1 MENFKL
7 DLIYSILQFVHIK
20 YEELR
25 KCRRIVKQE
34 IFQLMEDVDRCKYY
48 KFRTNNG
55 TVSSECKVVGAVMHN
70 RQCFAFTV
78 PKRSQNLKNRMII
91 SVYKICPIH
100 DVQYYSNMKYIR
112 K

>member
-1 MENFKL
+1 MV
-7 DLIYSILQFVHIK
+7 SILYITLFSRFVHIK

-55 TVSSECKVVGAVMHN
+55 TVSSECKG
-70 RQCFAFTV
+70 RQVFLV
-78 PKRSQNLKNRMII
+78 
-91 SVYKICPIH
+91 
-100 DVQYYSNMKYIR
+100 
-112 K
+112 